1 MTDHKMTKD
10 EFEDLYG
17 ATKLDVNKLLNIQD
31 EDFKNKLREILDH
44 MLQNPEEKTNDI
56 WKNKATKLK
65 SNIKEILTQQ
75 QKPRSPNE
83 LSIAK
88 CFYCRRPLFPD
99 MGHKNPLGGDIEHIL
114 DKSNDK
120 YRYLIFSPFN
130 LALAC
135 RRCNSIKKQSDLLE
149 RSYNF
154 FSSDDTQS
162 DEYKDQVYKINTERD
177 IINNIISDS
186 DFVEAFRWIHPYY
199 DNYHECVEIAYDH
212 TDHNGNFKAIL
223 YRPHKALSEDK
234 KRRVNNMIEDLKLNR
249 IEGQE
254 ENAFYIKIALL
265 EQIKDRLEDEINLLD
280 DELTQDVTQDVK
292 DKFINKKKELIAS
305 LELNFQILYRNM

>member
-1 MTDHKMTKD
+1 MTKD
-10 EFEDLYG
+10 DFEKLYG
-17 ATKLDVNKLLNIQD
+17 ATKLDIDKLLNIQD
-31 EDFKNKLREILDH
+31 EDFKKKLREILDD
-44 MLQNPEEKTNDI
+44 MLQNPEEKTNTI
-56 WKNKATKLK
+56 WKKNKADKLK
-65 SNIKEILTQQ
+65 VNIKEILTRQ
-75 QKPRSPNE
+75 QKPTSPNE
-83 LSIAK
+83 LSIAR

-99 MGHKNPLGGDIEHIL
+99 MGYKNPLGGDIEHIL
-114 DKSNDK
+114 DKSNVK

-149 RSYNF
+149 ISYNF
-154 FSSDDTQS
+154 FSSNDS
-162 DEYKDQVYKINTERD
+162 HEVQVYKINTDRGT
-177 IINNIISDS
+177 INNIISDPN
-186 DFVEAFRWIHPYY
+186 FLRNFRWIHPYY

-212 TDHNGNFKAIL
+212 TNHNGNFKAIL

-234 KRRVNNMIEDLKLNR
+234 KSQVNNMINDLKLNS

-265 EQIKDRLEDEINLLD
+265 CEKKNRLEDEINLLD
-280 DELTQDVTQDVK
+280 DEFTQDVK
-292 DKFINKKKELIAS
+292 DKFINKKKKLIAS

>member
-1 MTDHKMTKD
+1 MTKD
-10 EFEDLYG
+10 KFEGLYG
-17 ATKLDVNKLLNIQD
+17 VTKLDVNELLNIQD
-31 EDFKNKLREILDH
+31 EDFKNKLREILDD
-44 MLQNPEEKTNDI
+44 MLQNPEKKTNAI
-56 WKNKATKLK
+56 WKKKKANELK
-65 SNIKEILTQQ
+65 SDIKKVLTQQ

-83 LSIAK
+83 LSIAR

-99 MGHKNPLGGDIEHIL
+99 MGYKNPLGGDIEHIL
-114 DKSNDK
+114 DKSNDR

-130 LALAC
+130 LVLAC
-135 RRCNSIKKQSDLLE
+135 RRCNSIKNQSDLLE
-149 RSYNF
+149 ISYNF
-154 FSSDDTQS
+154 FSSNDRQS
-162 DEYKDQVYKINTERD
+162 DEYKNQVYKINSDRD
-177 IINNIISDS
+177 IINSIISDS

-223 YRPHKALSEDK
+223 YRPHEDLSDDK
-234 KRRVNNMIEDLKLNR
+234 KMKVNNMIEDLKLNS

-265 EQIKDRLEDEINLLD
+265 EQIKYRLEDEINLLD
-280 DELTQDVTQDVK
+280 DELTQDLKEQL
-292 DKFINKKKELIAS
+292 INKKKKLIAS